1 MERPVLNDRDSRKD
15 SIINDTL
22 AIFEIAENSSANG
35 SAPWYEVDS
44 QSEVAKWCGVIIQIS
59 QKYEVDPRLAM
70 AIMYMETTHGYY
82 EKIYP
87 DYLESV
93 YPMRKSVLPMNINYR
108 YWKDLGVTKENLA
121 CPFYNIEFG
130 VILIKRI
137 RDRIEDPGVSKI
149 ATIYNFIGAEKVNDY
164 GARVYKLYL
173 TQPWASNGCRQ

>member
-15 SIINDTL
+15 SIVNDTP
-22 AIFEIAENSSANG
+22 AIFEIEENSSANG
-35 SAPWYEVDS
+35 SAPWYEAGS
-44 QSEVAKWCGVIIQIS
+44 QSEVAKWCGIIIQVS
-59 QKYEVDPRLAM
+59 QKHKVDPRLVM

-87 DYLESV
+87 NFLESA

-108 YWKDLGVTKENLA
+108 YWKSLGVTKEKLA

-137 RDRIEDPGVSKI
+137 SDRIAEPTIKKV
-149 ATIYNFIGAEKVNDY
+149 ATIYNFVGAEKVNDY

-173 TQPWASNGCRQ
+173 SQPWAKNGCKK